1 MKRTPLEQVLR
12 TPDAQDSVPVQM
24 VSLFQLFEF
33 SYQDG
38 VLFFDR
44 SGALS
49 RRLQAL
55 FPGLLARNYTFE
67 QRDFS
72 LAGEDL
78 DLFFGT
84 ALCRIQTLA
93 PAHEGFPR
101 MAASFVQAVSEVF
114 EIGELKDFR
123 YRHVLGKPCANQ
135 EEAQALMW
143 PMVPSET
150 KAKLESLNDTRRWD
164 ALQVE
169 FTVGHF
175 VCQSRIAVIEMVPH
189 RSLVP
194 AGMSASTPL
203 PHITFHVDF
212 KGAVPIDVADFDATA
227 FIQKVCKRHTE
238 EILTKLAPHLA

>member
-1 MKRTPLEQVLR
+1 LQPGAAR
-12 TPDAQDSVPVQM
+12 DSLIAPM

-44 SGALS
+44 SGALA
-49 RRLQAL
+49 RRLQTL
-55 FPGLLARNYTFE
+55 FPGLVARNYTFE

-72 LAGEDL
+72 LPGEDL

-93 PAHEGFPR
+93 PSHDGFPR

-114 EIGELKDFR
+114 EIGELKEFR
-123 YRHVLGKPCANQ
+123 YRHVLGKPCASQ

-143 PMVPSET
+143 PMVPDET
-150 KAKLESLNDTRRWD
+150 KAKLDSLKKPRRWD

-169 FTVGHF
+169 FTIGHF

-194 AGMSASTPL
+194 AGTSPTAPTPL
-203 PHITFHVDF
+203 PHITFHVDY
-212 KGAVPIDVADFDATA
+212 KGSVPIDVADFDAAA
-227 FIQKVCKRHTE
+227 FIQKVCTSHTD
-238 EILTKLAPHLA
+238 EILTKLAPHLV